1 MQTKLTLR
9 LDDQLIADAKQHAR
23 QSGKSL
29 SQMVAE
35 YFVAITSP
43 QAVEDELTP
52 TVSRLKG
59 ALAETKV
66 DRDDYRAY
74 LEGKHL

>member
-9 LDDQLIADAKQHAR
+9 LDDRIVGDAERYAR
-23 QSGKSL
+23 ATGKSL

-35 YFVAITSP
+35 YFSTITSP
-43 QAVEDELTP
+43 KAASGELTP

-59 ALAETKV
+59 ALAGAKV

-74 LEGKHL
+74 LEGKHS

>member
-9 LDDQLIADAKQHAR
+9 LDDRLIEDAKQHAR
-23 QSGKSL
+23 RSGKSL

-35 YFVAITSP
+35 YFSAITSP
-43 QAVEDELTP
+43 PAVAGELTP

-59 ALAETKV
+59 ALAGRQV

-74 LEGKHL
+74 LEDKHL

>member
-59 ALAETKV
+59 ALAEAKV

-74 LEGKHL
+74 LEGKYL